1 MGLKYEKWEGTG
13 NDFVLV
19 DGRQAGV
26 LPSDWDPAEI
36 ERICD
41 REQGVG
47 ADGVLVV
54 KLGAPNVLHVDFR
67 NPDGSRSFCGN
78 GTRSA
83 LAWAQAQGAVD
94 ARGHEVQ
101 IEAVD
106 GGHKGRIRPDGC
118 PGISMNVASTPVACA
133 PQLEG
138 AHRAS
143 FVDTGSPHHVEW
155 LDAAK
160 DVKDL
165 ALPQAVRPIRHHER
179 YAPEGCNVNVA
190 AHGTTKG
197 HLHMRTFERGV
208 EAETLSCGTG
218 VVAAALS
225 DMREEEGP
233 VMERT
238 VHAPGGVLEVH
249 VRKNADGALKD
260 VWLWGA
266 AAKVMEGVWSWA
278 LMVSLA
284 CCGMAAAASSAVASP
299 FSESLSPEA
308 QFSVLTASP
317 GAELYAAFGHTAFR
331 LKDLDTGVDLV
342 FNYGTFV
349 VNKGFYV
356 RFVKGRMDYKLG
368 VERYPR
374 FQNVYLRQGRALQEQ
389 VLHLGEEDVRLLAAH
404 LEQNALPEHATYAYD
419 FFRDNCAT
427 KVIAVLEDVFGD
439 RFVTNCSP
447 TDITYLEALRPFMGG
462 LPWTGWGMEL
472 ILGHEAAQS
481 MPSCGHA
488 FLPDVLASELDGMTL
503 DGEPL
508 CFPRELIY
516 PAEGAWRA
524 GLPEGH
530 SGRYAPSRWTW
541 ALALWM
547 ALLFATRQRGAP
559 FWRHA
564 RRWSLMAWGALTT
577 TMTLLFVAMQGVTD
591 HRDTWWNAD
600 LFWTSLGCVVLWRAL
615 GRRPGPTI
623 PAWFR
628 HLAQVWSVLALL
640 STWVLPAIHGSQP
653 WSLSLVWPSAG
664 MSVAAVLALWTSF
677 GSNR

>member
-19 DGRQAGV
+19 DGRQDGV

-54 KLGAPNVLHVDFR
+54 KLGGPNVLHVDFR

-94 ARGHEVQ
+94 AMGHEVQ
-101 IEAVD
+101 IHAVD

-118 PGISMNVASTPVACA
+118 PGISMNVAATPVACA

-138 AHRAS
+138 AQRAF

-165 ALPQAVRPIRHHER
+165 ALPKAVRPIRHHER

-190 AHGTTKG
+190 AQGTTKG

-266 AAKVMEGVWSWA
+266 AAKVMEGVWSWV

-284 CCGMAAAASSAVASP
+284 CCGMAATSSAVASP
-299 FSESLSPEA
+299 FSESMSPEA

-342 FNYGTFV
+342 FNYGTFL
-349 VNKGFYV
+349 VNEGFYM
-356 RFVKGRMDYKLG
+356 RFVKGRMDY
-368 VERYPR
+368 
-374 FQNVYLRQGRALQEQ
+374 
-389 VLHLGEEDVRLLAAH
+389 
-404 LEQNALPEHATYAYD
+404 
-419 FFRDNCAT
+419 
-427 KVIAVLEDVFGD
+427 
-439 RFVTNCSP
+439 
-447 TDITYLEALRPFMGG
+447 
-462 LPWTGWGMEL
+462 
-472 ILGHEAAQS
+472 
-481 MPSCGHA
+481 
-488 FLPDVLASELDGMTL
+488 
-503 DGEPL
+503 
-508 CFPRELIY
+508 
-516 PAEGAWRA
+516 
-524 GLPEGH
+524 
-530 SGRYAPSRWTW
+530 
-541 ALALWM
+541 
-547 ALLFATRQRGAP
+547 
-559 FWRHA
+559 
-564 RRWSLMAWGALTT
+564 
-577 TMTLLFVAMQGVTD
+577 
-591 HRDTWWNAD
+591 
-600 LFWTSLGCVVLWRAL
+600 
-615 GRRPGPTI
+615 
-623 PAWFR
+623 
-628 HLAQVWSVLALL
+628 
-640 STWVLPAIHGSQP
+640 
-653 WSLSLVWPSAG
+653 
-664 MSVAAVLALWTSF
+664 
-677 GSNR
+677 